1 MFGYDT
7 FVLDDNQYGDSFYS
21 NMADSVQIKKTL
33 SAPQVPAMQTMP
45 VQQMQAPMQQATQQM
60 PMVSS
65 FSSRRDV
72 SDYMYIQEIEKLR
85 FQIIIFFILLM
96 ASVVI
101 MVTQRLT
108 INTMQQLMH
117 FMKPEIK
124 LSSI

>member
-33 SAPQVPAMQTMP
+33 P
-45 VQQMQAPMQQATQQM
+45 VQQMQAPQQTQPAQIMQVTQPQQM
-60 PMVSS
+60 PTMSS
-65 FSSRRDV
+65 FSSRHDV
-72 SDYMYIQEIEKLR
+72 SDYMYMQEIEKLR